1 MAPFHNL
8 ITPLSG
14 SSQREATC
22 DTFCGSKKVCVNDFP
37 VHFNHNPHI
46 LFTCPFTPLI
56 PFLQHLLVTQIG
68 YSFCRQRI
76 VEKIGCGFCRR
87 RRLSHNWISGL
98 PDECGDVYAYHYC
111 KDPNARA
118 NTMNVINAFLVH
130 LALALIWPKVIS
142 LGSWLLGAFFV

>member
-1 MAPFHNL
+1 MM
-8 ITPLSG
+8 
-14 SSQREATC
+14 SSQLSHAFEVFFHVSHSLSTASAGNRTVEQIDTESQKKLVVVFAVLVDRESQKNGC
-22 DTFCGSKKVCVNDFP
+22 NFC
-37 VHFNHNPHI
+37 
-46 LFTCPFTPLI
+46 
-56 PFLQHLLVTQIG
+56 
-68 YSFCRQRI
+68 RI

-130 LALALIWPKVIS
+130 LALALIWPTVRS
-142 LGSWLLGAFFV
+142 LGSWLLNVVFLYV